1 MNRVVTE
8 TYQSGK
14 IFHRDIYRLSVANM
28 DPGWHRFVMIPIEG
42 CQNPVYYKKMT
53 YIFKVI
59 V

>member
-14 IFHRDIYRLSVANM
+14 RDIYRLSVANM

-42 CQNPVYYKKMT
+42 CQNPDYYKKMT

-59 V
+59 A